1 MGLRNELRA
10 FITAISSTPTESK
23 KNKQALERIFNKHL
37 QKSGQCMF
45 CGQEYDSEIKA
56 LLFARQKIV
65 EPYDVPPDFKVDTR
79 LKEIGWDVELKGDK
93 YNE

>member
-1 MGLRNELRA
+1 MYSL
-10 FITAISSTPTESK
+10 FIVFVSQSRSES
-23 KNKQALERIFNKHL
+23 
-37 QKSGQCMF
+37 
-45 CGQEYDSEIKA
+45 KA

-79 LKEIGWDVELKGDK
+79 LKEIGWDVELKGYK